1 MANVTFSG
9 LNMPKDVTVYAV
21 AGDTRTLL
29 AVAKQNN
36 IPIPFQCQDGE
47 CGSCLVKITYLDNK
61 QPMAVALTEKEKV
74 TLSVNGKLDK
84 DSLEDAETS
93 DRPPVYRLAC
103 QYVARDED
111 ILVEF
116 TGEPGVEIDLRR
128 PAKATTPAE

>member
-29 AVAKQNN
+29 AVAKQND

-47 CGSCLVKITYLDNK
+47 CGSCLVKVTVLDNHA
-61 QPMAVALTEKEKV
+61 PMATALTEKEKV

-84 DSLEDAETS
+84 DTLANAETN
-93 DRPPVYRLAC
+93 DMPPQYRLAC

-116 TGEPGVEIDLRR
+116 SGEAGVEVDLRR
-128 PAKATTPAE
+128 PAAAPAE